1 MNKCGLWFRGLDPD
15 QQCFTTFRERGT
27 PKFIF
32 KLLEISLKLWHEHS
46 TSRTSESCSEL
57 MLCCYT
63 QGQSQKVISSVLW
76 PRPLKPA
83 GGFFVQTEVMC
94 AVVSSSPR
102 TLGGRSDGR
111 WNRNKDRRV
120 IRHQWAGP
128 QKGRR
133 VPKTPQQEVTPVLN
147 SVLLHFVHLKVKRLN
162 RHRWWSALGQGTA
175 PSASTEGQRTLVKG
189 QREQPSTVCS
199 DRTASAATCDIDF
212 WDKEKRCSKQTPQRL
227 CTI

>member
-1 MNKCGLWFRGLDPD
+1 MWAVIQRSGSRSTVFHYLP
-15 QQCFTTFRERGT
+15 RERHT
-27 PKFIF
+27 QFFFF

-83 GGFFVQTEVMC
+83 GGLFVQTEVMC

-189 QREQPSTVCS
+189 QREQPSTVGS